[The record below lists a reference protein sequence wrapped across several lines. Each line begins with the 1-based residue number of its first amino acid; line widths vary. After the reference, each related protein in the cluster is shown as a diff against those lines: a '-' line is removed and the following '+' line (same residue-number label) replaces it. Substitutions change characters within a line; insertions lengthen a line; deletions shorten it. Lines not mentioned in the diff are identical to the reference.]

1 MKTAAIHAAFTAPTA
16 YSWSAAVTLRHPENG
31 DLSVQFGNVDRFEDA
46 YEAEFVIGDK
56 IVTEAADVFPGY
68 KIALIDVFRF
78 QRASDAA
85 L

>member
-1 MKTAAIHAAFTAPTA
+1 MKTATIHNAFTTPTL
-16 YSWSAAVTLRHPENG
+16 YTWSAAVTLRHPEKG
-31 DLSVQFGNVDRFEDA
+31 DLSVQFGNTHRFEDA

-56 IVTEAADVFPGY
+56 IITEAADVFPGY

-78 QRASDAA
+78 QRASDSA

>member
-1 MKTAAIHAAFTAPTA
+1 MKTAAIHAAFTAPTS
-16 YSWSAAVTLRHPENG
+16 YSWSAAVTLRHPEKG
-31 DLSVQFGNVDRFEDA
+31 DMSVQFGNVDQFEDA

-56 IVTEAADVFPGY
+56 IITEAADVFPEY

-78 QRASDAA
+78 ARASDTA